1 MRVNRRHVRATTM
14 TSLMRRLRFGEP
26 IVVVSGLPRS
36 GTSMLMKMLA
46 AGGLPVVTDG
56 QRTADEDNPEG
67 YFEVERIKALA
78 QETDRTWLSDARG
91 KGVKVI
97 SYLLRSLPED
107 HNYRVVFIRRD
118 IDEVLASQ
126 GKMME
131 RRGEKDD
138 VPAEKM
144 REVFAKDVAR
154 ALELL
159 ARAPQFEVLQ
169 VEYASVVARPLE
181 EARRIADF
189 VGGGLDPQAMA
200 AAVRPALYR
209 NRAGRSAAAAA
220 RS

>member
-1 MRVNRRHVRATTM
+1 M
-14 TSLMRRLRFGEP
+14 TSLLRRLRFGEP

-46 AGGLPVVTDG
+46 AGGLPVMTDG

-78 QETDRTWLSDARG
+78 QETDRAWLAEARG
-91 KGVKVI
+91 KAVMFI
-97 SYLLRSLPED
+97 SYLRGALPE
-107 HNYRVVFIRRD
+107 HQNSRVFFLRRA
-118 IDEVLASQ
+118 IAVVLAAP
-126 GKMME
+126 GNMMA
-131 RRGEKDD
+131 RRGERDD

-159 ARAPQFEVLQ
+159 ARSPQFEVLE
-169 VEYASVVARPLE
+169 VEYAAVVARPLE

-189 VGGGLDPQAMA
+189 VGGGLDPEAMA

-209 NRAGRSAAAAA
+209 NRASAPA
-220 RS
+220 R

>member
-1 MRVNRRHVRATTM
+1 MRAVFNHAPASAM
-14 TSLMRRLRFGEP
+14 TSLLRRLRFGEP

-46 AGGLPVVTDG
+46 AGGVPIMTDG

-67 YFEVERIKALA
+67 YFEVERIKGLPQESDRAWLA
-78 QETDRTWLSDARG
+78 EARG
-91 KGVKVI
+91 KAVKVI
-97 SYLLRSLPED
+97 SYLLRSLPEE
-107 HNYRVVFIRRD
+107 HNYRVVFLRRD

-126 GKMME
+126 AKMMA
-131 RRGEKDD
+131 RRGERDD

-159 ARAPQFEVLQ
+159 ARAPQFEVLE
-169 VEYASVVARPLE
+169 VEYAAVVARPLD

-189 VGGGLDPQAMA
+189 VGGGLDPEAMA

-209 NRAGRSAAAAA
+209 NRAPA
-220 RS
+220 R

>member
-1 MRVNRRHVRATTM
+1 MRVKLAHAPAPTL
-14 TSLMRRLRFGEP
+14 TSLFRRLRFGEP

-46 AGGLPVVTDG
+46 AGGLAAMTDG

-78 QETDRTWLSDARG
+78 QETDRTWLAEARG
-91 KGVKVI
+91 KAVKVI
-97 SYLLRSLPED
+97 SYLLRSLPEE

-118 IDEVLASQ
+118 IAEVLASQ
-126 GKMME
+126 GKMMA
-131 RRGEKDD
+131 RRGERDD
-138 VPAEKM
+138 VPPEKM

-159 ARAPQFEVLQ
+159 ARAPQFEVLE
-169 VEYASVVARPLE
+169 VEYAAVVARPLE

-189 VGGGLDPQAMA
+189 VGGGLDAEAMA

-209 NRAGRSAAAAA
+209 NRAPAPA
-220 RS
+220 R